1 VTEILIMA
9 MTHMRSGICTAGF
22 IHDPQSPGRLH
33 WVRPV
38 KEHGTLLIGDMTTA
52 RGEVVRMGDVVDL
65 ALIEPRPAGN
75 HVEDWVT
82 DFRRRRPRIL
92 RHLTEERRTK
102 LLADYCDP
110 DPADVL
116 LRRSRSLCLIR
127 PDDLWASFALDG
139 YSGKYEARLGF
150 QLADL
155 PFPEAESP
163 RGLAVTD
170 LKWRALGRRWLSD
183 ASQIHLSRADL
194 CHRLAA
200 DEIYLSLGL
209 SRLYQGRQWTL
220 VIGVHPVPDYAVEIV
235 YP

>member
-22 IHDPQSPGRLH
+22 INEPHPQSHLC

-38 KEHGTLLIGDMTTA
+38 KEHGTLLPGDMTTA
-52 RGEVVRMGDVVDL
+52 DGVLIQMNDVVDL
-65 ALIEPRPAGN
+65 CLLEPRPAGN

-82 DFRRRRPRIL
+82 DFSRRRPRIL
-92 RHLTEERRTK
+92 RRLTDEKRATF
-102 LLADYCDP
+102 LADHCDL

-116 LRRSRSLCLIR
+116 LRRNRSLCLIR
-127 PDDLWASFALDG
+127 PDDLWASFALDS

-155 PFPEAESP
+155 PIPEAESP

-170 LKWRALGRRWLSD
+170 LKWRARGRQWLGD
-183 ASQIHLSRADL
+183 ATQIHLSRADL

-220 VIGVHPVPDYAVEIV
+220 VIGVHPVPDYEVEII